1 MNRRRL
7 NRPSLKITH
16 HVERR
21 HERQFA
27 VEVWNPFVSEYQP
40 IDSVED
46 GLRRV
51 DELADLICRMWL
63 ERHPKQDV
71 LADVPDPVTTEGTR
85 WAELRINAT
94 TFKSYDTRRDD
105 RPAWSRAAGLTQAAA
120 IICARVGHTAP
131 VPTAT

>member
-1 MNRRRL
+1 MNRRKL
-7 NRPSLKITH
+7 YRPSLKISH
-16 HVERR
+16 HDDRSAAN
-21 HERQFA
+21 QFVFA
-27 VEVWNPFVSEYQP
+27 VWNPFVDAYQAV
-40 IDSVED
+40 DSVEE
-46 GLRRV
+46 GVRRV
-51 DELADLICRMWL
+51 GELADLISRMWL

-71 LADVPDPVTTEGTR
+71 LADVPDPVATEGIW